1 MGLIDTGFGVND
13 IVDEEEEE
21 EEEDAGRGVEDSG
34 ALRQFELDNSGSIEE
49 FDFLRAQTPSRN
61 LEQLPNGLRIG
72 LWNCRGIR
80 NKELFGYI
88 VGIGS

>member
-21 EEEDAGRGVEDSG
+21 EEDAGRRVEDSG